1 MKIALFQT
9 GSFAENTWL
18 VWDDASGTAAVVDP
32 GADGERLVR
41 AIEDSGVS
49 LQAVWLTHAH
59 LDHIGAVAA
68 IRRRWEVPVWLH
80 PLDLALYRAGME
92 QAAYFGVAFEQ
103 PRDPDCSFADGQA
116 LRLGQLAFT
125 VMHTPGHSPGH
136 VVIHGE
142 GVAFVGDCLFA
153 GSVGRTDLPGASG
166 SQLEESLQRIVALP
180 PGTRVLP
187 GHGPAT
193 TVEAE
198 RSTNPFLTGLAR
210 PLNR

>member
-18 VWDDASGTAAVVDP
+18 VWEDSSGVAAVVDP

-92 QAAYFGVAFEQ
+92 QASYFGMAFEQ
-103 PRDPDCSFADGQA
+103 PRDPDRSFSDGQT
-116 LRLGQLAFT
+116 LRLGALTFT

-166 SQLEESLQRIVALP
+166 AQLEESLQRIVALP

-193 TVEAE
+193 TVETECA
-198 RSTNPFLTGLAR
+198 TNPFLTGLAR
-210 PLNR
+210 PLRR